1 MSAVPPE
8 ATEFQTKFR
17 KNLIYFHLLGLNVG
31 LVIKFLFDG
40 LDTLDMTAQ
49 LVLVLVNSL
58 QTLFQL
64 ADLLIPGV
72 YSRLKFF
79 RADAGLLQGGG

>member
-1 MSAVPPE
+1 
-8 ATEFQTKFR
+8 
-17 KNLIYFHLLGLNVG
+17 
-31 LVIKFLFDG
+31 VIKFLFDG

-72 YSRLKFF
+72 YSRLKLF